1 MRCLALMTNILSL
14 VPWYR
19 SELFMHVRTHG
30 KRSVTLRVG
39 TRIYRSL
46 IKLAS
51 LSLVAYGDVN
61 RLAHIGCAE

>member
-1 MRCLALMTNILSL
+1 MPGFKAEILGL

-19 SELFMHVRTHG
+19 SELFMHVRTHE
-30 KRSVTLRVG
+30 KRSATTLRVV

-46 IKLAS
+46 IKLAP

-61 RLAHIGCAE
+61 RLVHIGCAE